1 MTRPEE
7 TACRLTAFVIM
18 TVLTVMTAASVT
30 SCRKEDP
37 DGHGY
42 FSGSAE
48 MLERLNEM
56 SSIADYQGI
65 IDYANSML
73 QDPDCR
79 SYGPA
84 KLLCL
89 ASAAQCYIK
98 TDWAEKAKEYLDS
111 ASALVAGMPQAMRQ
125 DTLFME
131 GFYTYCNTMM
141 MHYVY
146 DDIDYREAISY
157 AAAALDSAQR
167 RGNSRQ
173 NIIFG
178 INYAILNTQI
188 QESYAYEGAEEL
200 LRLALET
207 GDRRQISQ
215 TAQVCAWRHTLLGN
229 EDKARQY
236 METAI
241 EYLPEGYMD
250 ASTIYADYA
259 LALAGSG
266 FRDKAGYYFEKALG
280 VSDPKVSSSALS
292 VYLSYA
298 EFLASTGKPRKAEQ
312 MYRRG
317 MHLAD
322 SAGTRWNKKSFCSG
336 LYSLLKE
343 QGRYPEALEVMD
355 SYISEADSI
364 AAERQRKDLIEL
376 RIKYETAV
384 KENIIKENEKKI
396 AQQNERLSIIAAAVI
411 VFVSISV
418 LLTILYFHKR
428 ASYRALFRLYSEILS
443 EKSDRGPLRPQG
455 DNPEKYETIFSNIEK
470 AMREGH
476 IYRESGLTI
485 EKAAASTNTNR
496 TYLSAAIKQ
505 NTGLSF
511 IYYVNSYRIREA
523 IRILSDPDDDTP
535 MKAVIM
541 NVGFKSPTTFYK
553 LFSEA
558 TGKTPLTWRNECR
571 RPENTFHNP
580 QL

>member
-1 MTRPEE
+1 MDIPGKI
-7 TACRLTAFVIM
+7 L
-18 TVLTVMTAASVT
+18 TVLAVLAAVSVT

-37 DGHGY
+37 DGPGH

-48 MLERLNEM
+48 MLERFHEM

-73 QDPDCR
+73 QDRDCR
-79 SYGPA
+79 TYGPA

-111 ASALVAGMPQAMRQ
+111 ASVLVSGMPPEMRQ

-146 DDIDYREAISY
+146 DDIDYREAIRY
-157 AAAALDSAQR
+157 ASAALDSAQR
-167 RGNSRQ
+167 RGNRRQ

-178 INYAILNTQI
+178 TNYAILNTQI

-200 LRLALET
+200 LRMAMET

-229 EDKARQY
+229 EDQARKY

-241 EYLPEGYMD
+241 EYLPDGYMD

-259 LALAGSG
+259 LALSGSG
-266 FRDKAGYYFEKALG
+266 FKDKAGYYFDKALR

-298 EFLASTGKPRKAEQ
+298 RFLASTGELRKAEQ

-411 VFVSISV
+411 VCVAISV

-443 EKSDRGPLRPQG
+443 EKSDGGPLRPQG

-496 TYLSAAIKQ
+496 TYLAAAIKQ

-511 IYYVNSYRIREA
+511 SYYINSYRIREA

-535 MKAVIM
+535 MKAVIL

-558 TGKTPLTWRNECR
+558 TGKTPQTWRNESR
-571 RPENTFHNP
+571 RPGKAFHNP